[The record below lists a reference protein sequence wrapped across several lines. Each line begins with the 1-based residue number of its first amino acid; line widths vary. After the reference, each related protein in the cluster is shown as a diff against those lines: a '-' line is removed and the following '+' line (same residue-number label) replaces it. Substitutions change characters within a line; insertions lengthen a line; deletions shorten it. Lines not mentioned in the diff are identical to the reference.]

1 MDNKGF
7 RFGLQQ
13 RPMTEPERQR
23 LRSAR
28 RSRKLLLTLIAIVAA
43 LALIAQIVLQYFVGL
58 LR

>member
-1 MDNKGF
+1 
-7 RFGLQQ
+7 
-13 RPMTEPERQR
+13 MTEPERQR
-23 LRSAR
+23 LHSAR